1 MDLIEWLRELSSGIL
16 VTIELSAVSAA
27 LTILFASLLALLR
40 ISPFRILRV
49 IARLETDV
57 FRSIPLLALLIFLY
71 YAVAPHL
78 DVFGRSTFWVAVIAL
93 TLSESS
99 YLAEI
104 YRAAFEAIPSQ
115 QWDAAASLGLNWW
128 QTMRLILFPQAI
140 PAAIPGTV
148 NITIGVIKD
157 SSLTSLI
164 AVPDVTLGATIVVSN
179 TFLPFQVYLV
189 LAGIY
194 FVIVVPLTYLARHS
208 ERVLARRISLRA
220 ATKVLSEARAH

>member
-115 QWDAAASLGLNWW
+115 QWDAAASLGLNCA
-128 QTMRLILFPQAI
+128 QTHRLILFA
-140 PAAIPGTV
+140 PALPAVIPGHVKITV
-148 NITIGVIKD
+148 GLIKD
-157 SSLTSLI
+157 RSRT
-164 AVPDVTLGATIVVSN
+164 P
-179 TFLPFQVYLV
+179 
-189 LAGIY
+189 
-194 FVIVVPLTYLARHS
+194 R
-208 ERVLARRISLRA
+208 
-220 ATKVLSEARAH
+220 